1 MCPGY
6 DGNALPVV
14 FAFVFV
20 YYRLLNS
27 KAAAAA
33 GTAARMSVCIR
44 PGPLGLWQPSR
55 AQNQAYGATSRRLVC
70 QPNFGEDKPKR
81 VESKPNS
88 DEDNPKSD
96 ENKPKQRSIVIDR
109 HR

>member
-44 PGPLGLWQPSR
+44 PASGSPVERKIRPMERLAGGLFASQ
-55 AQNQAYGATSRRLVC
+55 TSVRTSQKELKASQIAVRTI
-70 QPNFGEDKPKR
+70 QKAMKI
-81 VESKPNS
+81 SQNS
-88 DEDNPKSD
+88 D
-96 ENKPKQRSIVIDR
+96 QL
-109 HR
+109 